1 MRQKKD
7 GDVLSASVGRC
18 ELRSVSRVIWTA
30 EKEKVKNVLTKI
42 LIVCIMNIPLV
53 CRRKLWREINIQRRR
68 ESG

>member
-30 EKEKVKNVLTKI
+30 EGGTKYADGRA
-42 LIVCIMNIPLV
+42 P
-53 CRRKLWREINIQRRR
+53 
-68 ESG
+68 

>member
-1 MRQKKD
+1 MDDEKEK
-7 GDVLSASVGRC
+7 VGC
-18 ELRSVSRVIWTA
+18 KSKFH
-30 EKEKVKNVLTKI
+30 EKEKVKNVLTEI